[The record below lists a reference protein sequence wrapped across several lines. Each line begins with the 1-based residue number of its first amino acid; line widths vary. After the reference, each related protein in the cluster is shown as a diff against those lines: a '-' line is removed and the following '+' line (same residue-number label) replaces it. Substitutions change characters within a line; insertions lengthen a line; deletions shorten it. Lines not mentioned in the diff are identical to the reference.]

1 MAECTHN
8 CSTCSQKCSTEI
20 EYFSL
25 HELAKVKNVI
35 GIVSGKGGVGK
46 SLVTSL
52 VASKMAKLGYKVGIL
67 DADITGPSIP
77 KSFGETELA
86 MGSELG
92 IYPNETKE
100 GIKIMSVN
108 LLVEDP
114 NRPVIFR
121 GPALGS
127 LIQQF
132 YSNVIWG
139 DLDYLFIDMPPGTA
153 DVTLTIFQQI
163 PVDGIIVVSTPQD
176 LVKMIV
182 KKSITMADMLNVKVL
197 GLVENMSYVKCPN
210 CNEKF
215 EIFGKSHIY
224 ETATEHNLEVLAN
237 LPIDPLIREYVDNG
251 RIYDYDCEGLERLVE
266 ILKGS
271 LINRVCK

>member
-8 CSTCSQKCSTEI
+8 CSTCSSKCKEI
-20 EYFSL
+20 EFFSL
-25 HELAKVKNVI
+25 NEHSKIKNII

-46 SLVTSL
+46 SLFTTL
-52 VASKMAKLGYKVGIL
+52 IASKMAKLGYKVGIL

-77 KSFGETELA
+77 KSFGVTDMA
-86 MGSELG
+86 VGDDLG
-92 IYPNETKE
+92 IYPNETVE

-132 YSNVIWG
+132 YSNVLWG

-153 DVTLTIFQQI
+153 DVTLTVFQQI
-163 PVDGIIVVSTPQD
+163 PIDGIIVVSTPQD

-182 KKSITMADMLNVKVL
+182 KKSINMAEILKINVI
-197 GLVENMSYVKCPN
+197 GLVENMSYVKCPC

-224 ETATEHNLEVLAN
+224 ETAKEHNLKVLAS
-237 LPIDPLIREYVDNG
+237 LPIDPKIREYVDSG
-251 RIYDYDCEGLERLVE
+251 RIYDYDCEGLEDLVE
-266 ILKGS
+266 AIK
-271 LINRVCK
+271 

>member
-25 HELAKVKNVI
+25 HEQAKVKNII

-77 KSFGETELA
+77 KSFGVTEMA
-86 MGSELG
+86 VGNELG

-100 GIKIMSVN
+100 GIKMMSVN
-108 LLVEDP
+108 LLEDDP

-132 YSNVIWG
+132 YSNVMWG

-182 KKSITMADMLNVKVL
+182 KKSITMANMLNVNVI

-210 CNEKF
+210 CDEKF

-224 ETATEHNLEVLAN
+224 ETAEEHHLEVLAN

-251 RIYDYDCEGLERLVE
+251 RIYDYNCEGLERLVE
-266 ILKGS
+266 VLK
-271 LINRVCK
+271 

>member
-1 MAECTHN
+1 MANCSHN
-8 CSTCSQKCSTEI
+8 CSTCSSKCSEI

-25 HELAKVKNVI
+25 HPKAKIKHII

-46 SLVTSL
+46 SLVTTL
-52 VASKMAKLGYKVGIL
+52 IASKMAKLGYKVGIL

-77 KSFGETELA
+77 KSFGVTEMA
-86 MGSELG
+86 VGNDEG
-92 IYPNETKE
+92 IFPNETKE
-100 GIKIMSVN
+100 GIKMMSVN

-132 YSNVIWG
+132 YSNVLWG

-163 PVDGIIVVSTPQD
+163 PIDGIVVVSTPQD

-182 KKSITMADMLNVKVL
+182 KKSIIMANMLKVNVI
-197 GLVENMSYVKCPN
+197 GLVENMSYVKCP
-210 CNEKF
+210 CCDEKF

-224 ETATEHNLEVLAN
+224 ETAKEHNLEVLAN
-237 LPIDPLIREYVDNG
+237 IPIDPKIREFVDNG
-251 RIYDYDCEGLERLVE
+251 KIFDYDCEGLEKLVE
-266 ILKGS
+266 AIK
-271 LINRVCK
+271 

>member
-1 MAECTHN
+1 MSNCTHN
-8 CSTCSQKCSTEI
+8 CSTCSQKCSQEI

-25 HELAKVKNVI
+25 HEQAKVKNII

-77 KSFGETELA
+77 KSFGVTEMA
-86 MGSELG
+86 VGSELG

-100 GIKIMSVN
+100 GIKMMSVN

-132 YSNVIWG
+132 YSNVMWG
-139 DLDYLFIDMPPGTA
+139 ELDYLFIDMPPGTA

-163 PVDGIIVVSTPQD
+163 PVDGILVVSTPQD
-176 LVKMIV
+176 LFKMIV
-182 KKSITMADMLNVKVL
+182 KKSITMASMLNVNIL
-197 GLVENMSYVKCPN
+197 GLVENMSYVKCPC

-224 ETATEHNLEVLAN
+224 ETAEEHHLEVLAN
-237 LPIDPLIREYVDNG
+237 LPIDPQIREYVDAG
-251 RIYDYDCEGLERLVE
+251 RVYDYECEGLDRLVE
-266 ILKGS
+266 VLK
-271 LINRVCK
+271 

>member
-1 MAECTHN
+1 MVYA
-8 CSTCSQKCSTEI
+8 
-20 EYFSL
+20 Y
-25 HELAKVKNVI
+25 V
-35 GIVSGKGGVGK
+35 
-46 SLVTSL
+46 
-52 VASKMAKLGYKVGIL
+52 
-67 DADITGPSIP
+67 
-77 KSFGETELA
+77 
-86 MGSELG
+86 
-92 IYPNETKE
+92 
-100 GIKIMSVN
+100 
-108 LLVEDP
+108 
-114 NRPVIFR
+114 
-121 GPALGS
+121 

-224 ETATEHNLEVLAN
+224 ETAAEHNLEVLAN

-251 RIYDYDCEGLERLVE
+251 RIYDYDCEGLERVVE
-266 ILKGS
+266 ILK
-271 LINRVCK
+271 

>member
-1 MAECTHN
+1 MANCSHN
-8 CSTCSQKCSTEI
+8 CSTCSSKCSEI

-25 HELAKVKNVI
+25 NQKAKIKHII

-46 SLVTSL
+46 SLVTTL
-52 VASKMAKLGYKVGIL
+52 IASKMAKLGYKVGIL

-77 KSFGETELA
+77 KSFGVTEMA
-86 MGSELG
+86 VGNDEG
-92 IYPNETKE
+92 IFPNETKE
-100 GIKIMSVN
+100 GIKMMSVN

-132 YSNVIWG
+132 YSNVLWG

-163 PVDGIIVVSTPQD
+163 PIDGIVVVSTPQD

-182 KKSITMADMLNVKVL
+182 KKSIIMANMLKVNVI
-197 GLVENMSYVKCPN
+197 GLVENMSYVKCP
-210 CNEKF
+210 CCDEKF

-224 ETATEHNLEVLAN
+224 ETAKEHNLEVLAN
-237 LPIDPLIREYVDNG
+237 IPIDPNIREFVDNG
-251 RIYDYDCEGLERLVE
+251 KIFDYDCEGLEKLVE
-266 ILKGS
+266 AIK
-271 LINRVCK
+271 